1 MRIST
6 VKYFLIS
13 CFTLVLWFPS
23 QAAEP
28 LYKQREYHSIKRSV
42 GNRPNIILITLDHF
56 RVDNVAANGYPHM
69 LTPNMDQLVK
79 GGQSFV
85 NYQIAANACMPSRAS
100 LFSAR
105 FPQNHGVITNGVPM
119 PEDEICIQHVL
130 QENGYFTGQIG
141 KLHFWPHKERDHRG
155 PHPPYGFDEMLLCDE
170 PGSYD
175 DAYGKW
181 LEAKG
186 PGEVDAGDIVAPADF
201 EIVNPELH
209 LGTLDSAKGTLN
221 MEFNVERGTGYV
233 PAQQVDGYSIG
244 TLPVDAIF
252 SPVRKVNYSVE
263 YTRVG
268 QITDYERLIIEVWT
282 DRTISPLDA
291 VHTAAKVLMD
301 HSALLIGAG
310 EVDSDSDNANNS
322 DIPAEI
328 YNVTVEKL
336 ELSSR
341 TLNCLKRAGINKV
354 GEVLERTA
362 AELLK
367 IRNFGEKSLEE
378 LRARLEE
385 NNLPVPDSFLGRG
398 EDAEASDNTADDVA
412 PPDDASDAEEDEESV
427 TEFPKED

>member
-1 MRIST
+1 MR
-6 VKYFLIS
+6 
-13 CFTLVLWFPS
+13 
-23 QAAEP
+23 
-28 LYKQREYHSIKRSV
+28 
-42 GNRPNIILITLDHF
+42 
-56 RVDNVAANGYPHM
+56 
-69 LTPNMDQLVK
+69 
-79 GGQSFV
+79 
-85 NYQIAANACMPSRAS
+85 
-100 LFSAR
+100 
-105 FPQNHGVITNGVPM
+105 
-119 PEDEICIQHVL
+119 
-130 QENGYFTGQIG
+130 
-141 KLHFWPHKERDHRG
+141 
-155 PHPPYGFDEMLLCDE
+155 
-170 PGSYD
+170 
-175 DAYGKW
+175 
-181 LEAKG
+181 LEARG
-186 PGEVDAGDIVAPADF
+186 PGEIYASDIIAPADF

-209 LGTLDSAKGTLN
+209 IATLDSSEGTLN

-233 PAQQVDGYSIG
+233 PAQQSVGYSIG
-244 TLPVDAIF
+244 TLPVDAIY

-268 QITDYERLIIEVWT
+268 QVTDYERLIIEVWT

-310 EVDSDSDNANNS
+310 AVNSETDSPNNS
-322 DIPAEI
+322 DIPAVI

-367 IRNFGEKSLEE
+367 IRNFGDKSLDE

-385 NNLPVPDSFLGRG
+385 NDLPVPDSLLGRSDAPEESESVA
-398 EDAEASDNTADDVA
+398 EDAGQATEVEG
-412 PPDDASDAEEDEESV
+412 AEEEEAV

>member
-1 MRIST
+1 LEAFVTIGNPEELQPGPSAPKPE
-6 VKYFLIS
+6 VK
-13 CFTLVLWFPS
+13 TLELDDTYGKF
-23 QAAEP
+23 ALEP
-28 LYKQREYHSIKRSV
+28 LERGFATTLGTPLRRVLLSSIPGAAVTWVRIDGVLHEYSTLPHLKEEIMEIIQRVKTIRLRAHTD
-42 GNRPNIILITLDHF
+42 RPGRL
-56 RVDNVAANGYPHM
+56 R
-69 LTPNMDQLVK
+69 
-79 GGQSFV
+79 
-85 NYQIAANACMPSRAS
+85 
-100 LFSAR
+100 
-105 FPQNHGVITNGVPM
+105 
-119 PEDEICIQHVL
+119 
-130 QENGYFTGQIG
+130 
-141 KLHFWPHKERDHRG
+141 
-155 PHPPYGFDEMLLCDE
+155 
-170 PGSYD
+170 
-175 DAYGKW
+175 
-181 LEAKG
+181 LEARG
-186 PGEVDAGDIVAPADF
+186 PGEIYASDIVAPADF

-209 LGTLDSAKGTLN
+209 LGTLDSAEGILN

-233 PAQQVDGYSIG
+233 PAQQADGHSIG

-263 YTRVG
+263 FTRVG
-268 QITDYERLIIEVWT
+268 QVTDYERLIIEVWT

-310 EVDSDSDNANNS
+310 EANNNSDNPSNS

-367 IRNFGEKSLEE
+367 IRNFGEKSLDE

-385 NNLPVPDSFLGRG
+385 IDLPVPDSFLGRSD
-398 EDAEASDNTADDVA
+398 DAEASDSAADDA
-412 PPDDASDAEEDEESV
+412 AQTDDASGAEEVAEEESV

>member
-1 MRIST
+1 MEAFVTIGTTEELQPGPSVPKPE
-6 VKYFLIS
+6 VK
-13 CFTLVLWFPS
+13 TLELDDTYGKF
-23 QAAEP
+23 ALEP
-28 LYKQREYHSIKRSV
+28 LERGFATTLGNPLRRVLLSSIPGAAVTWVRIDGVLHEYSTLPHLKEEIMEIIQRVKTIRLRALTD
-42 GNRPNIILITLDHF
+42 RPGRL
-56 RVDNVAANGYPHM
+56 R
-69 LTPNMDQLVK
+69 
-79 GGQSFV
+79 
-85 NYQIAANACMPSRAS
+85 
-100 LFSAR
+100 
-105 FPQNHGVITNGVPM
+105 
-119 PEDEICIQHVL
+119 
-130 QENGYFTGQIG
+130 
-141 KLHFWPHKERDHRG
+141 
-155 PHPPYGFDEMLLCDE
+155 
-170 PGSYD
+170 
-175 DAYGKW
+175 
-181 LEAKG
+181 LEARG
-186 PGEVDAGDIVAPADF
+186 PGEVYASDIVAPADF

-209 LGTLDSAKGTLN
+209 LGTLDSAEGTLN

-233 PAQQVDGYSIG
+233 PAQQADGHSIG

-268 QITDYERLIIEVWT
+268 QITDYERLVIEVWT

-291 VHTAAKVLMD
+291 VHTAASVLMN
-301 HSALLIGAG
+301 HSALLMGVG
-310 EVDSDSDNANNS
+310 EVNADSDSPGNP

-367 IRNFGEKSLEE
+367 IRNFGEKSLDE

-385 NNLPVPDSFLGRG
+385 NDLPVPDSFLGRG
-398 EDAEASDNTADDVA
+398 EDADESDNAAGAAGQADDA
-412 PPDDASDAEEDEESV
+412 DSTEDADEESV

>member
-1 MRIST
+1 MEIIQR
-6 VKYFLIS
+6 VKTIRLRAL
-13 CFTLVLWFPS
+13 TD
-23 QAAEP
+23 
-28 LYKQREYHSIKRSV
+28 
-42 GNRPNIILITLDHF
+42 RPGRL
-56 RVDNVAANGYPHM
+56 R
-69 LTPNMDQLVK
+69 
-79 GGQSFV
+79 
-85 NYQIAANACMPSRAS
+85 
-100 LFSAR
+100 
-105 FPQNHGVITNGVPM
+105 
-119 PEDEICIQHVL
+119 
-130 QENGYFTGQIG
+130 
-141 KLHFWPHKERDHRG
+141 
-155 PHPPYGFDEMLLCDE
+155 
-170 PGSYD
+170 
-175 DAYGKW
+175 
-181 LEAKG
+181 LEARG
-186 PGEVDAGDIVAPADF
+186 PGEVYASDIVAPADF

-209 LGTLDSAKGTLN
+209 LGTLDSADGTLN

-233 PAQQVDGYSIG
+233 PAQQADGHSIG

-282 DRTISPLDA
+282 DQTISPLDA

-310 EVDSDSDNANNS
+310 EVNSDSDNPVNP

-362 AELLK
+362 VELLK
-367 IRNFGEKSLEE
+367 IRNFGEKSLAE

-385 NNLPVPDSFLGRG
+385 NDLPVPDSFLERD
-398 EDAEASDNTADDVA
+398 EDAEDSDTAT
-412 PPDDASDAEEDEESV
+412 DAGSQSNDAAGVENNDDEESV